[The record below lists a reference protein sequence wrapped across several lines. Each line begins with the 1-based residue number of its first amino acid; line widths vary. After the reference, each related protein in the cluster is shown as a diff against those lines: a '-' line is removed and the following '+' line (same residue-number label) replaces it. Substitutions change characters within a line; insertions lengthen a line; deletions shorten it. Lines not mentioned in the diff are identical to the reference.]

1 MRIGPIYI
9 IGFIGEYWLT
19 NMAGA
24 TNKKNSRK
32 KPVDIHRVII
42 VLGSLIVTLSLT
54 VVVLAMAGGQPV
66 HLVRP
71 YMLSATFSN
80 QNMRSVLTTS
90 VPLPE
95 RRWDYIIIYQSG
107 GLKGNAADL
116 ATGRMIGG
124 VGAGNMALRPG
135 LGVDFHF
142 VVDNA
147 ANGNGKPDGN
157 VEVGTAWKE
166 QFSTAPFF
174 SWPHF
179 NHHFYSPYANAVG
192 ICLIGNINQRPYT
205 GSQVRST
212 VRLVRALQNRLGI
225 SDSHVKFQWSP
236 SVTGGKP
243 RTAAQ
248 AAFSRAFYVLLDR
261 N

>member
-1 MRIGPIYI
+1 
-9 IGFIGEYWLT
+9 
-19 NMAGA
+19 MAVT

-32 KPVDIHRVII
+32 KPVDMHRVII

-66 HLVRP
+66 HLVQP

-80 QNMRSVLTTS
+80 QNMKTVLATAA
-90 VPLPE
+90 PLPE

-205 GSQVRST
+205 GSQVRNT
-212 VRLVRALQNRLGI
+212 VRLVRALQNRLRI
-225 SDSHVKFQWSP
+225 PDYRVKFQWSP

-243 RTAAQ
+243 MTAAQ

-261 N
+261 H

>member
-1 MRIGPIYI
+1 
-9 IGFIGEYWLT
+9 
-19 NMAGA
+19 MAGA

-66 HLVRP
+66 HLVQP
-71 YMLSATFSN
+71 YMLSATVSD
-80 QNMRSVLTTS
+80 QNMGTVLATAT
-90 VPLPE
+90 PLPE

-107 GLKGNAADL
+107 SLKGNAADL
-116 ATGRMIGG
+116 ATGQMIGG
-124 VGAGNMALRPG
+124 VGAGNVALRPG

-147 ANGNGKPDGN
+147 ANGIRKPDGN
-157 VEVGTAWKE
+157 VEVGAAWKE

-179 NHHFYSPYANAVG
+179 DHHFYSPYANAIG
-192 ICLIGNINQRPYT
+192 ICLIGNINKRPYT

-212 VRLVRALQNRLGI
+212 VKLVRALQKRLGI
-225 SDSHVKFQWSP
+225 PDSRVKFQWSP

-243 RTAAQ
+243 TTASQ
-248 AAFSRAFYVLLDR
+248 TAFSRAFYVLLDR
-261 N
+261 D